1 VWKVGVV
8 KHCVLHDTLVV
19 EPWRIRSKAIHRS
32 AWKGYSPKFADEK
45 KCVMEILRSLG
56 VDGGVNSEEVTC
68 GSVVD

>member
-1 VWKVGVV
+1 VN
-8 KHCVLHDTLVV
+8 
-19 EPWRIRSKAIHRS
+19 
-32 AWKGYSPKFADEK
+32 SPKFADEK